1 MKTTN
6 KSTRSAAERFAAAT
20 DTLLRREGQSAFALT
35 GSDNEDAAELALAGR
50 LHAVAAAGVP
60 DPEFVAGLRRDLVL
74 RAAERRHRGAEA
86 VQYATLETPI
96 GVLALAFRAGRVLY
110 CNRFQSADGFE
121 RELAHR
127 LGARAE
133 QAESLPPAIERGVR
147 DHLEGRKRFDA
158 IDLSWLPPFQRR
170 VLEKTAEI
178 PRGEV
183 RPYGW
188 IAREIGSPGATRAVG
203 TALGH
208 NPIPF
213 IIPCHRVVRSDGS
226 LGEYSGGGPAMKVK
240 VLNWEG
246 VPVDELLESARRGE
260 RLRGS
265 PATKTVCY
273 PSCGGAARLRPENA
287 VPFPSLAAARA
298 SGYHPCKTCRPA

>member
-1 MKTTN
+1 MSANVK
-6 KSTRSAAERFAAAT
+6 KLSRSAVERFAAGT
-20 DTLLRREGQSAFALT
+20 DAMLGREGQALL
-35 GSDNEDAAELALAGR
+35 GGLGEDETAELSLARR
-50 LHAVAAAGVP
+50 LRASASAGLP

-74 RAAERRHRGAEA
+74 RAAERNHQSTET

-110 CNRFQSADGFE
+110 CNRFESDASFE
-121 RELAHR
+121 RQLAHR

-133 QAESLPPAIERGVR
+133 RAAALPSSIERGVR
-147 DHLEGRKRFDA
+147 DHLEGKKRFDA
-158 IDLSWLPPFQRR
+158 VDLTWLPPFQRR

-213 IIPCHRVVRSDGS
+213 IIPCHRVVRSDGT

-240 VLNWEG
+240 VLDWEG
-246 VPVDELLESARRGE
+246 APVDELLSAARRGE

-265 PATKTVCY
+265 RTTKIVCY
-273 PSCGGAARLRPENA
+273 PSCHAARRIQPEN
-287 VPFPSLAAARA
+287 VTPFPSLIAAQS
-298 SGYHPCKTCRPA
+298 SGYRACKLCRPA